1 MTETAVPPRTPET
14 VRQVL
19 RAAEQEL
26 TGASFSAR
34 LDAEVLLMHVSG
46 LSRAQLVS
54 HDEQTLPAAT
64 RERFAALIARRRAG
78 EPVAYLTGERE
89 FWSLPLKVTPAVLV
103 PRPETELLVERALEL
118 IPPDAAWLVADLGTG
133 SGAIALALA
142 HERPKLHIIATEK
155 SGEALAVARDNAARL
170 GLGNIEFR
178 QGDWL
183 APLENERFDF
193 IVSNPPY
200 VPEDDPHRVQPDLQ
214 FEPSLAIVGG
224 LDGLAA
230 IRHIAAGARSHLKPG
245 GWLLLEHG
253 YDQGEAAAEI
263 LRAAGY
269 AEVAGGRDLAGH
281 ERAVAGR
288 AP

>member
-1 MTETAVPPRTPET
+1 MSET
-14 VRQVL
+14 VMPNHAPPTIHQLL
-19 RAAEQEL
+19 RAGEQDL
-26 TGASFSAR
+26 IHTSFSAR

-54 HDEQTLPAAT
+54 QGEQTLPAAT

-89 FWSLPLKVTPAVLV
+89 FWSLPLRVTPAVLV

-118 IPPDAAWLVADLGTG
+118 IPPNAAWLVADLGTG

-142 HERPKLHIIATEK
+142 HERPKLRVIATDA

-170 GLGNIEFR
+170 GLGNVEFR

-183 APLENERFDF
+183 APLANERFDL

-200 VPEDDPHRVQPDLQ
+200 VPNDDPHWAQRDLQ

-230 IRHIAAGARSHLKPG
+230 IRHIAAAAHPYLRPG

-253 YDQGEAAAEI
+253 YDQGEAAADI

-269 AEVAGGRDLAGH
+269 TEVTGGCDLAGH